1 MKKHRKKVI
10 AIFAACM
17 FAMMMMLNVNTTI
30 NGTNFSVEGYT
41 ALVSGSTGG
50 CSAISCLYPSSCGSM
65 GPCTW
70 REVCDGCS
78 CTFQQVGGYAGSD
91 RCG

>member
-1 MKKHRKKVI
+1 MKRHRKKII

-17 FAMMMMLNVNTTI
+17 FAMMMMLNVNTTV

-50 CSAISCLYPSSCGSM
+50 GCSGGNWDVCCAIWTITINYPSGN
-65 GPCTW
+65 T
-70 REVCDGCS
+70 S
-78 CTFQQVGGYAGSD
+78 CTTGGDYNCSQN
-91 RCG
+91 C